1 MVMPFI
7 SINDNSHPHLVFDGN
22 ENVVPWNSGELQEI
36 GLCSQ
41 FMRITARGLHYPSYS
56 SNHRWLW
63 EGADKVGSDWTV
75 TTCTPFPGALC
86 EEKTA
91 YGNSMLFFPSGVVDL
106 PDDLVIWKEAIT
118 QQPAYVQKMMSDSAF
133 CTHSTSGREI
143 NSVDN
148 RYELSLCDLLDNNL
162 DIVFDARN
170 ERIMYRFDT
179 TSTAEYIFISI
190 LGIYLV
196 SCIAENIRTVMSSEE
211 RIQTWQQQIVYCI
224 MILTT
229 FCYVAYDFIAKNTYN
244 FLLFEYERQLYSLLF
259 VYVVLEFVVFA
270 YGLLGGISLSRLIM
284 KYEKLQEENEETPQH
299 KPRGNAIRC
308 ISLLTAFLILLT
320 ARIHYS
326 FDNPYIWLLSTIFGV
341 RSFHK
346 FINRLTT
353 ETETL
358 SVEKEKA
365 EYYFKLLIH
374 VFDASVFI
382 TVLVYAVVPS
392 YNFTPEANAAVLL
405 ILTISLLSSMIVSYH
420 AAGNPP

>member
-1 MVMPFI
+1 MPFI

-63 EGADKVGSDWTV
+63 EGTDKVGSDWTV

-86 EEKTA
+86 EEKA
-91 YGNSMLFFPSGVVDL
+91 GNGNSMLFFPSGVVDL
-106 PDDLVIWKEAIT
+106 PDDLGIWKNAIT
-118 QQPAYVQKMMSDSAF
+118 DQPKYVQELLNNSAT

-143 NSVDN
+143 NSVDT

-229 FCYVAYDFIAKNTYN
+229 FCYVAYDFFAKNTYN
-244 FLLFEYERQLYSLLF
+244 FLLFEYERQLYYLLF
-259 VYVVLEFVVFA
+259 AFVVFEFVVFA
-270 YGLLGGISLSRLIM
+270 YGQLGGIRLSEM
-284 KYEKLQEENEETPQH
+284 MGYKKLQDENEETPQH

-346 FINRLTT
+346 FINRLTADT
-353 ETETL
+353 EED
-358 SVEKEKA
+358 SPPENA
-365 EYYFKLLIH
+365 EYYYKLFLH

-392 YNFTPEANAAVLL
+392 YNLTPEANAAVFL

-420 AAGNPP
+420 AA

>member
-1 MVMPFI
+1 
-7 SINDNSHPHLVFDGN
+7 
-22 ENVVPWNSGELQEI
+22 
-36 GLCSQ
+36 
-41 FMRITARGLHYPSYS
+41 
-56 SNHRWLW
+56 
-63 EGADKVGSDWTV
+63 
-75 TTCTPFPGALC
+75 
-86 EEKTA
+86 
-91 YGNSMLFFPSGVVDL
+91 MLFFPSGVVDL
-106 PDDLVIWKEAIT
+106 PDDLSIWKNAIT
-118 QQPAYVQKMMSDSAF
+118 DQPKYVQELLNNNAT

-143 NSVDN
+143 NSVDT

-244 FLLFEYERQLYSLLF
+244 FLLFEYERQLYSLLIA
-259 VYVVLEFVVFA
+259 YVVLEFVVFA
-270 YGLLGGISLSRLIM
+270 YGLLGGISLPPLFG
-284 KYEKLQEENEETPQH
+284 YTLVPEDTPQN

-358 SVEKEKA
+358 NDDNQKA

-392 YNFTPEANAAVLL
+392 YNLTPEANAAVFL

-420 AAGNPP
+420 AAGNLT

>member
-86 EEKTA
+86 EEKA
-91 YGNSMLFFPSGVVDL
+91 GNGNSMLFFPSGVVDL

-118 QQPAYVQKMMSDSAF
+118 QQPAYVQKMMNDSAF

-143 NSVDN
+143 NSVDT

-229 FCYVAYDFIAKNTYN
+229 FCYVVYDFAAKNTYN

-259 VYVVLEFVVFA
+259 AYVVVEFVIFA
-270 YGLLGGISLSRLIM
+270 YGQLGGKNLPRLDGF
-284 KYEKLQEENEETPQH
+284 KHLQEENEETPQH

-346 FINRLTT
+346 FINRLIT
-353 ETETL
+353 ETETF
-358 SVEKEKA
+358 SVEKEKVK
-365 EYYFKLLIH
+365 YYFKLLIH

-392 YNFTPEANAAVLL
+392 YNLTPEANAAVFL

-420 AAGNPP
+420 AAGNLP

>member
-1 MVMPFI
+1 MPFI

>member
-1 MVMPFI
+1 MPFI

-86 EEKTA
+86 EEKA
-91 YGNSMLFFPSGVVDL
+91 GNGNSMLFFPSGVVDL

-118 QQPAYVQKMMSDSAF
+118 QQPAYVQKMMNDSAF

-143 NSVDN
+143 NSVDT

-229 FCYVAYDFIAKNTYN
+229 FCYVVYDFAAKNTYN

-259 VYVVLEFVVFA
+259 AYVVVEFVIFA
-270 YGLLGGISLSRLIM
+270 YGQLGGKNLPRLDGF
-284 KYEKLQEENEETPQH
+284 KHLQEENEETPQH

-346 FINRLTT
+346 FINRLIT
-353 ETETL
+353 ETETF
-358 SVEKEKA
+358 SVEKEKVK
-365 EYYFKLLIH
+365 YYFKLLIH

-392 YNFTPEANAAVLL
+392 YNLTPEANAAVFL

-420 AAGNPP
+420 AAGNLP

>member
-1 MVMPFI
+1 MPFI

-392 YNFTPEANAAVLL
+392 YNFTPEANAAVFL

>member
-1 MVMPFI
+1 MPFI
-7 SINDNSHPHLVFDGN
+7 SINDNSHPHLVLDGN
-22 ENVVPWNSGELQEI
+22 ENVVPWDSGELQEI

-63 EGADKVGSDWTV
+63 EGADKVGSDWTM
-75 TTCTPFPGALC
+75 TKCTPFPGALC
-86 EEKTA
+86 EEKA
-91 YGNSMLFFPSGVVDL
+91 ENGNSMLFFPSGVVDL
-106 PDDLVIWKEAIT
+106 PDDLVIWKESIS
-118 QQPAYVQKMMSDSAF
+118 QQPAYVQKMMNDSAF

-143 NSVDN
+143 NSVDT

-179 TSTAEYIFISI
+179 TSTAEYIFICI

-211 RIQTWQQQIVYCI
+211 RIQTWQQQIVYCT

-229 FCYVAYDFIAKNTYN
+229 FCFVVYDFAAKNTYN
-244 FLLFEYERQLYSLLF
+244 FLLFEYERQLYSLL
-259 VYVVLEFVVFA
+259 LAFVVFEFVIFA
-270 YGLLGGISLSRLIM
+270 HGLLGGISLPPFFGYITVPGH
-284 KYEKLQEENEETPQH
+284 TPQN

-326 FDNPYIWLLSTIFGV
+326 FDNPYIWLLSTIFGI

-353 ETETL
+353 ETE
-358 SVEKEKA
+358 SENDSERV
-365 EYYFKLLIH
+365 EYYYKLLLH

-382 TVLVYAVVPS
+382 TILVYAVVPS
-392 YNFTPEANAAVLL
+392 YNLTPEANAALFL
-405 ILTISLLSSMIVSYH
+405 ILAISLLSSMIVSYH
-420 AAGNPP
+420 AAGNLT

>member
-1 MVMPFI
+1 MPFI

-63 EGADKVGSDWTV
+63 EGTDQVGSDWTV
-75 TTCTPFPGALC
+75 TTCTPFSGALC
-86 EEKTA
+86 EEKA
-91 YGNSMLFFPSGVVDL
+91 GNGNSMLFFPSGVVDL
-106 PDDLVIWKEAIT
+106 PDDLSIWKNAIT
-118 QQPAYVQKMMSDSAF
+118 DQPKYVQELLNNNAT

-143 NSVDN
+143 NSVDT

-229 FCYVAYDFIAKNTYN
+229 FCFVVYDFVAKNTYN
-244 FLLFEYERQLYSLLF
+244 FLLFEYERQLYSLLIA
-259 VYVVLEFVVFA
+259 YVVLEFVVFA
-270 YGLLGGISLSRLIM
+270 YGLLGGISLPPLFG
-284 KYEKLQEENEETPQH
+284 YTLVPEDTPQN

-358 SVEKEKA
+358 NDDNQKA

-392 YNFTPEANAAVLL
+392 YNLTPEANAAVFL

-420 AAGNPP
+420 AAGNLT

>member
-63 EGADKVGSDWTV
+63 EGADTVGSDWTV

-86 EEKTA
+86 EEKA
-91 YGNSMLFFPSGVVDL
+91 GNGNSMLFFPSGVVDL
-106 PDDLVIWKEAIT
+106 PDDLGIWKNAIT
-118 QQPAYVQKMMSDSAF
+118 DQPKYVQELLNNNAT

-143 NSVDN
+143 NSVDT

-229 FCYVAYDFIAKNTYN
+229 FCYVAYDFFAKNTYN
-244 FLLFEYERQLYSLLF
+244 FLLFEYERQLYYLLF
-259 VYVVLEFVVFA
+259 AFVVFEFVVFA
-270 YGLLGGISLSRLIM
+270 YGQLGGISLSELM
-284 KYEKLQEENEETPQH
+284 GYKQLQDEETPQH

-353 ETETL
+353 DTEED
-358 SVEKEKA
+358 SPPENA
-365 EYYFKLLIH
+365 EYYYKLFLH

-392 YNFTPEANAAVLL
+392 YNLTPEANAAVFL

-420 AAGNPP
+420 AAGNLP